1 MLQKIILIVDKRK
14 FFMKFIFNNFTENT
28 EALITF
34 VNVINEDFGLYELKV
49 LGLDNNIE
57 CGYTN
62 NGTVTIYDDELKQLL
77 ENKNLYFPYGIIG
90 QRVKIVSNE
99 EIRKEKDKAELL
111 NNLNQDCEEID
122 LS

>member
-28 EALITF
+28 EAIITS

-49 LGLDNNIE
+49 LGLDNDIE

-77 ENKNLYFPYGIIG
+77 ESKNLYFPYGIIG

>member
-28 EALITF
+28 EALITS

-49 LGLDNNIE
+49 LGLDNDIE

-77 ENKNLYFPYGIIG
+77 ESKNLYFPYRIIG

-99 EIRKEKDKAELL
+99 EIRKEKDKAKLL
-111 NNLNQDCEEID
+111 NNLNQNCEEID